1 MMMQIALVGFGAG
14 AASALLF
21 ASVASGSLFSIILF
35 YLAPLPILIAAIGW
49 SHWSA
54 MIAAL
59 VAAAGLAFFLAP
71 FFFIAF
77 LIGIGFP
84 AWWLGYLALLARPV
98 PDAPGGI
105 EWYPPGRL
113 IVWAALLGG
122 LVVIAAI
129 GSFGFDEETFRA
141 GLRTNF
147 ERILRIQAHI
157 PADQPLEIPGTD
169 VKRLVEFLVAVI
181 PLAAGVIAT
190 FTNVLNL
197 WLAARVVRTSGRLRR
212 PWPDLPSMQF
222 PAATTAMLAVLLAVS
237 FVSGIVGTMAGI
249 LAASLSMAFGLL
261 GFAVL
266 HAVTRGKNGRGF
278 ILGGTYAAVLI
289 FGWPILIMT
298 LIGVTDT
305 AFDLRGRFAGVKPP
319 APPTV

>member
-1 MMMQIALVGFGAG
+1 MMMQIALVGIGAG

-59 VAAAGLAFFLAP
+59 VAAAGLAIFLAP

-77 LIGIGFP
+77 LIGIGLP
-84 AWWLGYLALLARPV
+84 AWWLGYLALLARPM
-98 PDAPGGI
+98 PGAPGGI

-129 GSFGFDEETFRA
+129 GSFGFDEESFRS

-169 VKRLVEFLVAVI
+169 IKRLIEFLVAVI
-181 PLAAGVIAT
+181 PLDAGVIAT
-190 FTNVLNL
+190 FTSVLNL
-197 WLAARVVRTSGRLRR
+197 WLAARIVRTSGRLRR

-222 PAATTAMLAVLLAVS
+222 PPATTALFAVLLAVS

-266 HAVTRGKNGRGF
+266 HALTRGRSGRGF

-298 LIGVTDT
+298 LIGVTDA
-305 AFDLRGRFAGVKPP
+305 AFDLRGRFANAKPP